1 VGIRDSWATLCY
13 GTDNSVDIKC
23 YTVLEWYCNCGS
35 VSTSQTLLKCCWR
48 LYHTRLCV
56 YVLTARLLT
65 TLISL
70 VISLTFQCWLAG
82 YIATTILN
90 VRINRD
96 PQTIKTY
103 LVESNSKGIRG
114 VLAFGIIET
123 INFRTDASTSSY
135 LKQFHNPTQFHETVN
150 MKFIHSI

>member
-1 VGIRDSWATLCY
+1 VGHPVLWHRY
-13 GTDNSVDIKC
+13 HSVVIKC
-23 YTVLEWYCNCGS
+23 YTVLQYDCNCGS
-35 VSTSQTLLKCCWR
+35 VSTSQTLQKCCWR

-70 VISLTFQCWLAG
+70 VISLAFQCWLAG

-90 VRINRD
+90 VRINSD

-103 LVESNSKGIRG
+103 LIQPNSKRTRG
-114 VLAFGIIET
+114 VLAFGIIERIT
-123 INFRTDASTSSY
+123 CRTDASTGSY
-135 LKQFHNPTQFHETVN
+135 LKQFHNPPQFQETTN
-150 MKFIHSI
+150 IKLIRSM

>member
-1 VGIRDSWATLCY
+1 M
-13 GTDNSVDIKC
+13 
-23 YTVLEWYCNCGS
+23 
-35 VSTSQTLLKCCWR
+35 
-48 LYHTRLCV
+48 

-103 LVESNSKGIRG
+103 LVESNSTGTRS

-123 INFRTDASTSSY
+123 ITFRTDAGTGSH
-135 LKQFHNPTQFHETVN
+135 LLQFHNPPQFQETVN
-150 MKFIHSI
+150 IKVINSIFKKPKLSLSTPRHVGEWRYDSTHS